1 MVKGCRRSMIVLRD
15 TDSALYEEAY
25 FLLREE
31 IPTPLPPQSQ
41 LIEEANRIVAGN
53 LVAAVGQKKRRA
65 CSVSEGALWF
75 LSGLLVGL
83 GIAFLLML

>member
-15 TDSALYEEAY
+15 TDSTLYEEAY

-31 IPTPLPPQSQ
+31 IPSPFPPQSQ
-41 LIEEANRIVAGN
+41 LIEEANRIVSGN
-53 LVAAVGQKKRRA
+53 LVAAAGRRKRRA